1 MLIFAGAEESR
12 LPALS
17 ETLTQRHSMFG
28 FFNSSKD
35 KKDTRRCLFVS
46 HKSRRSLAC
55 NPTKSECNH
64 FCKEIYVINPKNT
77 LDEHTPAAITYSLG
91 EITYQSFGLDKKRQP
106 FGCLF
111 LVRVKGLE
119 PPRTRHQILSLA
131 RLPVPPYPHK
141 IIIS

>member
-1 MLIFAGAEESR
+1 MKSEKLKIGRHTMMFADFCRGRRTQFR

-35 KKDTRRCLFVS
+35 KKNTRRCLFVS

-77 LDEHTPAAITYSLG
+77 LDEHTPAAITCSLG
-91 EITYQSFGLDKKRQP
+91 EITYQFFGLDKKKTAVWLSF
-106 FGCLF
+106 FGAD
-111 LVRVKGLE
+111 VHKGFN
-119 PPRTRHQILSLA
+119 
-131 RLPVPPYPHK
+131 
-141 IIIS
+141 

>member
-1 MLIFAGAEESR
+1 MKSEKLKIGRHTMMFSDFCKGRRTQFR

-91 EITYQSFGLDKKRQP
+91 EITYQSFGLDKKKTAVWLSF
-106 FGCLF
+106 FGAG
-111 LVRVKGLE
+111 KG
-119 PPRTRHQILSLA
+119 T
-131 RLPVPPYPHK
+131 
-141 IIIS
+141 